1 MSEISCKLRRRN
13 RKNKIKV
20 LVRSVSAKTQHLLT
34 YGVSKMQIKFFE
46 NESDMLKA
54 MEIEGKKRAIAFI
67 RALLVIYNDDR
78 KFIVTEKDQLVKVI
92 DMLTYADL
100 SYVMTPAKVR
110 DKSFQRV
117 GETNYKTVW
126 VFDLVRPLNEQVEKS
141 E

>member
-1 MSEISCKLRRRN
+1 
-13 RKNKIKV
+13 
-20 LVRSVSAKTQHLLT
+20 
-34 YGVSKMQIKFFE
+34 MQIKFFE